1 MNKLKKDNVLNFPSK
16 MTEIEREVEAIVF
29 AAAEPLSIET
39 IETKISKNT
48 DVLKI
53 LQKLQTFYT
62 NRGINLVCISN
73 KWSFR
78 TAQNLSSL
86 MSQQKTVE
94 KKLSKAAIETLAII
108 VYHQPVTRAE
118 IEEIRGVAFGTNTL
132 EILMELNWVKPQG
145 RKDIPGKP
153 IQYGTTDDFLSHFN
167 LQKLSDLPTVD
178 ELGTAGLIDTSS
190 VDASIFGTGKF
201 YKEKQEDNEAEESV
215 DAVDTAKAELDT
227 LVNNEATLSEEFK
240 EKTAVIFEAAV
251 KSKLSDEIDRLE
263 TQYKEELAEEVSS
276 TKSELVEKVD
286 SYLNY
291 VVENWIKENE
301 IAIENGL
308 RTEIAEGFMDK
319 LKDLFTESY
328 IQVPESKVDLVDEL
342 AEQVEELETKLNETT
357 QKVIDQSGEIEEM
370 TKDRIINESASDL
383 ADTQVEKLKSL
394 VNDLDFENEEK
405 FKEKVDTIKEA
416 HFSQETGSSDESP
429 MIEEDGHDEVMETSP
444 NMERYV
450 STLKKTVS
458 KN

>member
-178 ELGTAGLIDTSS
+178 ELGNAGLIDTSS

-201 YKEKQEDNEAEESV
+201 YKEKQED
-215 DAVDTAKAELDT
+215 K
-227 LVNNEATLSEEFK
+227 
-240 EKTAVIFEAAV
+240 
-251 KSKLSDEIDRLE
+251 
-263 TQYKEELAEEVSS
+263 
-276 TKSELVEKVD
+276 
-286 SYLNY
+286 
-291 VVENWIKENE
+291 KEN
-301 IAIENGL
+301 IYSDI
-308 RTEIAEGFMDK
+308 
-319 LKDLFTESY
+319 
-328 IQVPESKVDLVDEL
+328 DEM
-342 AEQVEELETKLNETT
+342 LN
-357 QKVIDQSGEIEEM
+357 
-370 TKDRIINESASDL
+370 
-383 ADTQVEKLKSL
+383 
-394 VNDLDFENEEK
+394 
-405 FKEKVDTIKEA
+405 
-416 HFSQETGSSDESP
+416 
-429 MIEEDGHDEVMETSP
+429 
-444 NMERYV
+444 
-450 STLKKTVS
+450 STLKPES
-458 KN
+458 EE